1 MIRAP
6 LRSCPACGSKAVS
19 AFERD
24 VTEAG
29 DVRVELCCGEC
40 RTWRGGAV
48 GRRAAA
54 RLERRIRRDRRQIEL
69 SLGQEDRWRE
79 YELAELTRCPP
90 QGARRRTL
98 R

>member
-24 VTEAG
+24 VNDAG
-29 DVRVELCCGEC
+29 DVRVELGGGVCGP
-40 RTWRGGAV
+40 WGGGGV
-48 GRRAAA
+48 GGRAAA
-54 RLERRIRRDRRQIEL
+54 GLEGRSRRHRRQIEL